1 MIIGL
6 TGGIAS
12 GKSLL
17 ADDMRSRGLPII
29 DADAIAREV
38 VEPGKPV
45 YEKIKAFF
53 GARVFHEDGT
63 LDRKALGRIIFAD
76 EEKRQWLNS
85 TMHPAI
91 SEEMMAK
98 KDALFEQGHH
108 TLVFDI
114 PLLIENNRMNTV
126 DRVLLAYV
134 DEDVQLKRLME
145 RDGSSEEEALDRIR
159 SQMPLK
165 EKKDYADA
173 IVDNN
178 GSRDESSEQL
188 AYILAEWNIDPRKS

>member
-17 ADDMRSRGLPII
+17 AEYMQAWDLPII

-38 VEPGKPV
+38 VEPGRPA
-45 YEKIKAFF
+45 YEEIKDFF
-53 GARVFHEDGT
+53 GNEVFHEDGT
-63 LDRKALGRIIFAD
+63 LDRKALGSIIFAD
-76 EEKRQWLNS
+76 KEKRNRLNKI
-85 TMHPAI
+85 THPAI
-91 SEEMMAK
+91 HKEMMNK
-98 KDALFEQGHH
+98 KEALLNEGNRA
-108 TLVFDI
+108 LIFDI
-114 PLLIENNRMNTV
+114 PLLVENGRMNIV

-134 DEDVQLKRLME
+134 SEDVQLKRLME
-145 RDGSSEEEALDRIR
+145 RDRSSKEEALERIR

-173 IVDNN
+173 VVDNN
-178 GSRDESSEQL
+178 GSRVESKNQLLHILTKWGVEMDE
-188 AYILAEWNIDPRKS
+188 